1 MEPLLQKM
9 EPLLILDALVLI
21 LLLTL
26 KKNKDDP
33 AITPE
38 RTPEVIE
45 DEVSAGG
52 GDSTIVGRSKR
63 RTRGKRSG
71 LAGKTDEYG
80 ILVTT

>member
-1 MEPLLQKM
+1 MESLNPSYK
-9 EPLLILDALVLI
+9 EPE
-21 LLLTL
+21 
-26 KKNKDDP
+26 NKDTP

-45 DEVSAGG
+45 DEVNEVSAD